1 MVTDMNIFKH
11 IFKFIMKN
19 VKYISICEYSY
30 NHISSLYI
38 YTYIKNENFKKHSQ
52 YVQKIVYRYVRS

>member
-11 IFKFIMKN
+11 I
-19 VKYISICEYSY
+19 YIYNEICKK
-30 NHISSLYI
+30 ISLYVNIHTII
-38 YTYIKNENFKKHSQ
+38 YRPCIYLFILKNQNFKKHNQ